1 MRGRRRRRR
10 RGRKGRKGSLGT
22 RPEKS
27 IDVMVERS
35 PKSKVKPA
43 KVTRIR
49 RRNGEVTE
57 ERYQL

>member
-27 IDVMVERS
+27 IDLMVERS
-35 PKSKVKPA
+35 PKSKVKSA

-57 ERYQL
+57 ERYEL